1 MKEHDWG
8 SGLLHPAKFPNFP
21 GVSPMKK
28 IIPTLLL
35 GLAAVA
41 SLPTYA
47 TPIATTIDLDTVF
60 TGAAPSGSPPWLTA
74 TFTSDTTS
82 NTGILTLTSKLS
94 GSDFVQG
101 LESPNAAVG
110 WAFFL
115 DTGITSVTCTAGNNC
130 ADSALFDDTFN
141 GGPVGNS
148 WNLAFGWDS
157 GDRFG
162 AGDTAVYSITFDS
175 ILAGGSPFAT
185 KTDANVGGW
194 LSVAHVQGIGNRG
207 CSGWIVG
214 GDGDGA
220 QGATEQCNVVVPEP
234 SVLGMFGLGTLM
246 IGLFVGLRR
255 RRYEDHNSGSF

>member
-1 MKEHDWG
+1 
-8 SGLLHPAKFPNFP
+8 
-21 GVSPMKK
+21 MKK

-35 GLAAVA
+35 SLAAAA

-60 TGAAPSGSPPWLTA
+60 TGASPSGPPPWLTA

-82 NTGILTLTSKLS
+82 NTGTLTLISKLT

-115 DTGITSVTCTAGNNC
+115 DTGISSVTCTGGNNC
-130 ADSALFDDTFN
+130 ADSALFDSTFN

-148 WNLAFGWDS
+148 WNLAFGWLS

-162 AGDTAVYSITFDS
+162 TGDTAIYDITFDS
-175 ILAGGSPFAT
+175 ILAGGSPFGT
-185 KTDANVGGW
+185 NTDAGVGGW
-194 LSVAHVQGIGNRG
+194 LAVAHIQGISPQG

-214 GDGDGA
+214 GDGEGA
-220 QGATEQCNVVVPEP
+220 QGATEQCNVSVPEP

-255 RRYEDHNSGSF
+255 RLYQDRNSSSF

>member
-1 MKEHDWG
+1 
-8 SGLLHPAKFPNFP
+8 
-21 GVSPMKK
+21 MKK

-148 WNLAFGWDS
+148 WNLAFGWAPN
-157 GDRFG
+157 DRFG
-162 AGDTAVYSITFDS
+162 AGDTAVYEITFDS
-175 ILAGGSPFAT
+175 NLTGGSPFGT
-185 KTDANVGGW
+185 NTDERVGGW
-194 LSVAHVQGIGNRG
+194 LSVAHIQGIGPQG

-214 GDGDGA
+214 GDGEGA
-220 QGATEQCNVVVPEP
+220 QGATEQCNVSVPEP
-234 SVLGMFGLGTLM
+234 SVLGMFGIGTLM
-246 IGLFVGLRR
+246 TGLFVGLRR
-255 RRYEDHNSGSF
+255 RLYRDHNAGSC